1 MDVVDSPHKGR
12 PPSSTGLNHDVPRR
26 RRRIPGRGAQ
36 NCAQPA
42 ALGAGGVVMFVQDR
56 PRING
61 SAWPCAELRTTG
73 GGNLCRHAHRCSIAL
88 VLGTVS
94 VTGTDDRTFRRQS
107 SQPQG
112 PSPRQALELD
122 HGTRDTPAVPPRPL
136 ALLRPL
142 SATPHKALL
151 GPGGKGS
158 HIHTVAGAKIT
169 LISMPTEDGID
180 EARTAN
186 GGWTKDQ
193 LAEWGVSW
201 PPPRGRKEGLVE
213 ESKGLE
219 HEK

>member
-94 VTGTDDRTFRRQS
+94 VTGTRT
-107 SQPQG
+107 G
-112 PSPRQALELD
+112 AVTDVGTPS
-122 HGTRDTPAVPPRPL
+122 GTPPV
-136 ALLRPL
+136 
-142 SATPHKALL
+142 T
-151 GPGGKGS
+151 GVG
-158 HIHTVAGAKIT
+158 
-169 LISMPTEDGID
+169 TE
-180 EARTAN
+180 EAAACT
-186 GGWTKDQ
+186 GWGDQ
-193 LAEWGVSW
+193 RAAA
-201 PPPRGRKEGLVE
+201 R
-213 ESKGLE
+213 
-219 HEK
+219 